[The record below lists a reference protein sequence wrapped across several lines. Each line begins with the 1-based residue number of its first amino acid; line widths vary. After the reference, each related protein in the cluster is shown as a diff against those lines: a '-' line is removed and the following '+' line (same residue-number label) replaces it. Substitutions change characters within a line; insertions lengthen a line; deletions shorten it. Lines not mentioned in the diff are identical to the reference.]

1 MNYQKQYEN
10 KINWQNTPS
19 TSTPLNAT
27 NLNKMDNA
35 LFYMDNALYMLAN
48 AVGGG
53 SSIRGGIISSIASNI
68 ITTHVTMRTGESL
81 ATDELLLLRS
91 NAEGAGN
98 NISIYTDEY
107 SAEDYGLVDLDG
119 EETSVTLTD
128 TSILLLM
135 LDTDEYTAT
144 VMGVLDENSGFA
156 GLGIGKM
163 TSYSSNVVDT
173 DIDLHRAPVIGDR
186 ILLYCDSAV
195 SNPSKLKTY
204 NNGTAVSSSVD
215 MILPLNYVKGW
226 NILEYKDQIGERWV
240 LKQSIKALPYTAG
253 IGIGI
258 NDTTIT
264 NTNPQLGT
272 DSAYQKFDS
281 SISGGNLGF
290 INGYAKNLVLDFRVD
305 ATPDENNGYTFTLQ
319 SGTTSVINKAGVLKD
334 RDGNLFMQDI
344 YSGMILY
351 CESNV
356 SGTGTQADPVVVTV
370 LAIDNW
376 YVQRGC
382 ATGTEPGYCAT
393 VEGQANEGTGE
404 RAHVEGYQN
413 EASGSSSHGE
423 GWGNEASGD
432 NSHVEG
438 QGNTASGT
446 ASHAENYGNTASGHY
461 SHAQGYQSTA
471 SGNSASASG
480 TSTTASGDNSSTS
493 GSYNTASGSNSTAT
507 GDGTT
512 ASGAAAFSGG
522 EGTVAGYANQ
532 TALGQYN
539 NNKSGNLFEIGNGS
553 DDDNRS
559 NALEVKSNGNLTASG
574 TITDGEGNELSTLG
588 KIGLLVVNGML
599 CMTYNN

>member
-1 MNYQKQYEN
+1 MSLYDTREIGKV
-10 KINWQNTPS
+10 KIVMLKGTDGANSYNAGAGINLVGNTFV
-19 TSTPLNAT
+19 NAQ
-27 NLNKMDNA
+27 
-35 LFYMDNALYMLAN
+35 
-48 AVGGG
+48 
-53 SSIRGGIISSIASNI
+53 RGARCGIIDSITSGYAHTTILLSGNESIKAGEVFILKSETSGTIDHLRIQYRTSASN
-68 ITTHVTMRTGESL
+68 V
-81 ATDELLLLRS
+81 
-91 NAEGAGN
+91 
-98 NISIYTDEY
+98 Y
-107 SAEDYGLVDLDG
+107 DYWLY
-119 EETSVTLTD
+119 
-128 TSILLLM
+128 
-135 LDTDEYTAT
+135 DTDGTTQKSIEIDDDMLLFIT
-144 VMGVLDENSGFA
+144 LDETGYKAIIIDAVSSSDSLA

-163 TSYSSNVVDT
+163 TSYTNEVVDT

-186 ILLYCDSAV
+186 ILLYCNSAV
-195 SNPSKLKTY
+195 SNPTSLKTY
-204 NNGTAVSSSVD
+204 NDGVAVSSNVD

-226 NILEYKDQIGERWV
+226 NILEYKNQIGERWT

-272 DSAYQKFDS
+272 DCAYKKFDS
-281 SISGGNLGF
+281 SISSGNLGF

-319 SGTTSVINKAGVLKD
+319 SGTTSVINKNAVLKD

-356 SGTGTQADPVVVTV
+356 SGAGTQANPVVVTV
-370 LAIDNW
+370 LSIDNW

-413 EASGSSSHGE
+413 EASGSSSHAE
-423 GWGNEASGD
+423 GWGNTAEGD
-432 NSHVEG
+432 NSHAEG

-480 TSTTASGDNSSTS
+480 ISTTASGDAAFTS
-493 GSYNTASGSNSTAT
+493 NSYNIASGTNSTAM
-507 GDGTT
+507 GDGTR

-522 EGTVAGYANQ
+522 EGTRAGYANQ

-539 NNKSGNLFEIGNGS
+539 SNKSGNLFEIGNGS

-559 NALEVKSNGNLTASG
+559 NALEVKSNGDLTASG
-574 TITDGEGNELSTLG
+574 TITDGEGNTLTTLG
-588 KIGLLVVNGML
+588 ELGLSVDSEGYIIQTLDNE
-599 CMTYNN
+599 